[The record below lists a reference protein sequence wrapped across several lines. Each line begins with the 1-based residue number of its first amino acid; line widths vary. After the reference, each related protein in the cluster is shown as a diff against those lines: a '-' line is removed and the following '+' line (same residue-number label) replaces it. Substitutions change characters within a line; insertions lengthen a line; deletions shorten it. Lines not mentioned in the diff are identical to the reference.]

1 MFSFMRYKYN
11 LKVIGMQEEKEL
23 LDKLCKFLLNFDI
36 NGIQD
41 VSRRVIET
49 GIPLTKVIEAVT
61 KGMSIVGEKYE
72 QGEFFLSDLIMAGET
87 MKEAMK
93 IFGPHL
99 KAAKFKARG
108 AIVIGTVQGDLH
120 DIGKN
125 IVVTM
130 LTGVGFEVHDL
141 GVDVPPNKFVGAVRE
156 IKPDILGMSALLSS
170 TAPMM
175 KTVIDN
181 LKENDLR
188 DGVKVIV
195 GGAPLTEKYA
205 KQIGADAYAEDAVQG
220 VETCK
225 KWMEKK
231 LSDATGRKTFET

>member
-1 MFSFMRYKYN
+1 MRYKYN
-11 LKVIGMQEEKEL
+11 LKVSGMREEKEL
-23 LDKLCKFLLNFDI
+23 LNKLCKFLLNFDI
-36 NGIQD
+36 DGIQD
-41 VSRRVIET
+41 VARRVIKT

-61 KGMSIVGEKYE
+61 KGMSIVGQNYE

-87 MKEAMK
+87 MKAAMK
-93 IFGPHL
+93 IIEPHL
-99 KAAKFKARG
+99 RAAKVKTRG
-108 AIVIGTVQGDLH
+108 VIVIATVQGDLH

-125 IVVTM
+125 IVAAM

-141 GVDVPPNKFVGAVRE
+141 GVDVPPNKFVDAVQE
-156 IKPDILGMSALLSS
+156 IKPDIVGMSVLLSS

-181 LKENDLR
+181 LKENGLR

-225 KWMEKK
+225 KWMEEK
-231 LSDATGRKTFET
+231 LSGATRRKNT